1 MYAALRSILLLA
13 LPVTVFG
20 QVAELSFGGGENI
33 IGGGDIGSGYS
44 LTGGYRIQFATT
56 LNPWRFMGYEFGY
69 AYNRMQLHY
78 TDPVSGEKTDVGGMA
93 GHQGFFRFLG
103 YAVPEGKRIR
113 PFASGGV
120 HFTNF
125 VPPGS
130 SVTSGGGNTKFGVNY
145 GVGIKFIILPNWL
158 IRLDARQYLT
168 GKPFGLEGASGYLRQ
183 NEYSISL
190 AFAL

>member
-1 MYAALRSILLLA
+1 MCAALRTILFLA
-13 LPVTVFG
+13 VPVALFG
-20 QVAELSFGGGENI
+20 QAAELSFGGGENI
-33 IGGGDIGSGYS
+33 VGGGDIGSGYNLS
-44 LTGGYRIQFATT
+44 GGYRIQFATT
-56 LNPWRFMGYEFGY
+56 LNPWRYMGYEFGY

-78 TDPVSGEKTDVGGMA
+78 TDPVTGEKSDIGGMA

-103 YAVPEGKRIR
+103 YAVPEGRRVR

-130 SVTSGGGNTKFGVNY
+130 SVTNGGGNTKFGVNY

-168 GKPFGLEGASGYLRQ
+168 GKPFDLGTSGNLRQ
-183 NEYSISL
+183 NEYSVSL